1 MPENITTVL
10 NLPEADFGSSGFP
23 NPSDNRVYVLQGEGS
38 DRDRKVSLGDLFEWL
53 VGAKA
58 MTSAAPEHRV
68 GDIVFKIEET
78 RGGKILTAYIMDGRT
93 LSKPTVTGGLK
104 ADSIEGTNQGTGD
117 TKYLVLGNTTVTG
130 DLDVKGKAMLGNS
143 MLVADPD
150 EQTLESRVPLGF
162 GDGYQAGK
170 ELVRTDEVKT
180 AKISSPGTTLT
191 VAATID
197 APGVIGNVMTNN
209 ITSKIEGG
217 PIFVNGGLSIF
228 GKVSLTGSLS
238 ISGDVSLTGENSAV
252 SAKSVATERFACSKL
267 SLKDVGVAYAP
278 ALPYFI
284 DTAYA
289 FDGDLSR
296 YCAGAPSGGRV
307 TFVNATGSDRK
318 YTFTGGANGK
328 SGYFTLKNGRAVDLL
343 VFKTLS
349 STQVSLVPIGIDFS
363 TGD

>member
-10 NLPEADFGSSGFP
+10 NLPDADFGSGGFP
-23 NPSDNRVYVLQGEGS
+23 SPSDNRAYILQGEGS
-38 DRDRKVSLGDLFEWL
+38 DRDRKVSLGDLFDWL

-58 MTSAAPEHRV
+58 MTSDSPQHRV

-78 RGGKILTAYIMDGRT
+78 QGGKILTAYIMDGRT
-93 LSKPTVTGGLK
+93 LEKPTVTGGLK
-104 ADSIEGTNQGTGD
+104 ADSIEGTNQGQGG

-130 DLDVKGKAMLGNS
+130 DLDAKGKAMLGNS

-150 EQTLESRVPLGF
+150 GQTLESRVPLGF

-180 AKISSPGTTLT
+180 AKISSPGTTIQVLA
-191 VAATID
+191 VLD
-197 APGVIGNVMTNN
+197 AFGVKGNVT
-209 ITSKIEGG
+209 TD
-217 PIFVNGGLSIF
+217 SIVPQTA
-228 GKVSLTGSLS
+228 GQPVSVTGSLS
-238 ISGDVSLTGENSAV
+238 ISGNVSLAGSLTATGAV
-252 SAKSVATERFACSKL
+252 SAKSVATERLSCSKL
-267 SLKDVGVAYAP
+267 FLKDVGVAYAP
-278 ALPYFI
+278 ALPYFV

-289 FDGDLSR
+289 YDGDLSR

-328 SGYFTLKNGRAVDLL
+328 SGYFTLKDGHAVDLL
-343 VFKTLS
+343 VFNTVN
-349 STQVSLVPIGIDFS
+349 STQATLVPVGIDFS

>member
-10 NLPEADFGSSGFP
+10 NLPDADFGSGGFS
-23 NPSDNRVYVLQGEGS
+23 NPAENRAYILQGEGS
-38 DRDRKVSLGDLFEWL
+38 DRDRKVSLGDLFDWL

-58 MTSAAPEHRV
+58 MTNDSPQHRV
-68 GDIVFKIEET
+68 GDIVFKIEALQ
-78 RGGKILTAYIMDGRT
+78 GGKTLTAYIMDGRT

-117 TKYLVLGNTTVTG
+117 TKYLILGNTTVTG

-143 MLVADPD
+143 MLVADTD

-180 AKISSPGTTLT
+180 AKISSPGTTIQVLA
-191 VAATID
+191 VLD
-197 APGVIGNVMTNN
+197 AFGVKGNVTTDSIVPN
-209 ITSKIEGG
+209 TAGQ
-217 PIFVNGGLSIF
+217 PISV
-228 GKVSLTGSLS
+228 TGSLS
-238 ISGDVSLTGENSAV
+238 ISGDVSLTGEI
-252 SAKSVATERFACSKL
+252 ATERLACSKL

-284 DTAYA
+284 DTAHA

-296 YCAGAPSGGRV
+296 YCAEAPSGGRV

-318 YTFTGGANGK
+318 YTFIGGPNGK

-349 STQVSLVPIGIDFS
+349 STQASLVPIGIDFS
-363 TGD
+363 TGG

>member
-10 NLPEADFGSSGFP
+10 NLPDADFGNGGFS
-23 NPSDNRVYVLQGEGS
+23 NPADNRVYILQGEGS
-38 DRDRKVSLGDLFEWL
+38 DRDRKVPLGDLFDWL

-58 MTSAAPEHRV
+58 MTNDSPQHRV

-78 RGGKILTAYIMDGRT
+78 QGGKILTAYVMDGRT
-93 LSKPTVTGGLK
+93 LEKPTVTGGLK
-104 ADSIEGTNQGTGD
+104 ADSIEGTNQGQGD

-150 EQTLESRVPLGF
+150 GQTLESRVPLGF

-180 AKISSPGTTLT
+180 AKISSPGTTIQVLA
-191 VAATID
+191 VLD
-197 APGVIGNVMTNN
+197 AFGVKGNVTTDSIVPN
-209 ITSKIEGG
+209 TAGQ
-217 PIFVNGGLSIF
+217 PISVTGNLSIS
-228 GKVSLTGSLS
+228 GNVSLTG
-238 ISGDVSLTGENSAV
+238 AV
-252 SAKSVATERFACSKL
+252 SAKSVATERLACSKL

-296 YCAGAPSGGRV
+296 YCAEAPSGGRV

-318 YTFTGGANGK
+318 YTFTGGPNGK

-349 STQVSLVPIGIDFS
+349 STQASLVPIGIDFS
-363 TGD
+363 TGG

>member
-10 NLPEADFGSSGFP
+10 NLPDADFGNGGFS
-23 NPSDNRVYVLQGEGS
+23 NPADNRVYILQGEGS
-38 DRDRKVSLGDLFEWL
+38 DRDRKVPLGDLFDWL

-58 MTSAAPEHRV
+58 MTNDSPQHRV

-78 RGGKILTAYIMDGRT
+78 QGGKILTAYVMDGRT
-93 LSKPTVTGGLK
+93 LEKPTVTGGLK
-104 ADSIEGTNQGTGD
+104 ADSIEGTNQGQGD

-180 AKISSPGTTLT
+180 AKIS
-191 VAATID
+191 
-197 APGVIGNVMTNN
+197 APGMTLVVTAVLDALGVKGNVTTDSIAPN
-209 ITSKIEGG
+209 TAGQ
-217 PIFVNGGLSIF
+217 PISVTGNLSIV
-228 GKVSLTGSLS
+228 GNVSLT
-238 ISGDVSLTGENSAV
+238 SAV
-252 SAKSVATERFACSKL
+252 SAKSVATERLSCSKL
-267 SLKDVGVAYAP
+267 SLKDNGMAYAP
-278 ALPYFI
+278 ALPYFV

-289 FDGDLSR
+289 YDGDLSR
-296 YCAGAPSGGRV
+296 YCAEAPSGGRV

-318 YTFTGGANGK
+318 YTFTGGENGK
-328 SGYFTLKNGRAVDLL
+328 SGYFTLKDGRAVDLL
-343 VFKTLS
+343 VFKALS

-363 TGD
+363 TGG

>member
-10 NLPEADFGSSGFP
+10 NLPDADFGSGGFS
-23 NPSDNRVYVLQGEGS
+23 NPSDNRAYILQGEGS
-38 DRDRKVSLGDLFEWL
+38 DRDRKVSLGDLFDWL

-58 MTSAAPEHRV
+58 MTSDSPQHSV
-68 GDIVFKIEET
+68 GDIVFKIEALQD
-78 RGGKILTAYIMDGRT
+78 GKTLTAYIMDGRT

-130 DLDVKGKAMLGNS
+130 DIDAKGKAMLGNS

-150 EQTLESRVPLGF
+150 GQTLESRVPLGF

-170 ELVRTDEVKT
+170 KLVRTDEVKT
-180 AKISSPGTTLT
+180 AKISSPGTTIQVLA
-191 VAATID
+191 VLD
-197 APGVIGNVMTNN
+197 AFGVKGNVTTDSIVPN
-209 ITSKIEGG
+209 TAGQ
-217 PIFVNGGLSIF
+217 PISV
-228 GKVSLTGSLS
+228 TGSLS
-238 ISGDVSLTGENSAV
+238 ISGNVSLTGAV
-252 SAKSVATERFACSKL
+252 SAKSVATERLACSKL

-296 YCAGAPSGGRV
+296 YCADAPSGGRV
-307 TFVNATGSDRK
+307 TFVNATGSDRT

-363 TGD
+363 TGG

>member
-10 NLPEADFGSSGFP
+10 NLPDADFGSGGFP
-23 NPSDNRVYVLQGEGS
+23 SPSENRAYILQGEGS
-38 DRDRKVSLGDLFEWL
+38 DRDRKVSLGDLFDWL

-58 MTSAAPEHRV
+58 MTSDSPGHRV
-68 GDIVFKIEET
+68 GDIVFKIEALQD
-78 RGGKILTAYIMDGRT
+78 GKTLTAYIMDGRT

-104 ADSIEGTNQGTGD
+104 ADSIEGTNQGTGN

-143 MLVADPD
+143 MLVADSD
-150 EQTLESRVPLGF
+150 GQTLESRVPLGF

-191 VAATID
+191 VAAVLD
-197 APGVIGNVMTNN
+197 AFGVKGNVTTDS
-209 ITSKIEGG
+209 IVPKTAGQ
-217 PIFVNGGLSIF
+217 PISV
-228 GKVSLTGSLS
+228 TGSLS
-238 ISGDVSLTGENSAV
+238 ISGNVSLTGATAAV
-252 SAKSVATERFACSKL
+252 SAKSVATERLACSKL

-296 YCAGAPSGGRV
+296 YCAEAPSGGRV

-349 STQVSLVPIGIDFS
+349 STQASLVPIGIDFS
-363 TGD
+363 TGG